1 MTPRV
6 TAARRAELAANRAA
20 VLDRIAAAARAA
32 GRAPADVTLIAVTKT
47 FPADDV
53 VTLADIGQ
61 RDVGEN
67 RDQEAAE
74 KATDVAAAVSAH
86 PAVADLRWHFVGQLQ
101 RNKVA
106 SVVRYA
112 DLVHSVDR
120 VRLVTSLDRTAA
132 EQRDRPLDVLVQID
146 LTDAVPV
153 RQPSP
158 KASIGARGGVAPADL
173 LALAAAIADA
183 PALRLRGVMAVAP
196 LGADPAEAFDT
207 LYGVSERLRA
217 EYPQAGVISAG
228 MSADAEAAIAH
239 GATHVRIGTALL
251 GGRSALR

>member
-1 MTPRV
+1 MTQGP
-6 TAARRAELAANRAA
+6 TAERRAELAANRAA
-20 VLDRIAAAARAA
+20 VLDRIAAAARSA
-32 GRAPADVTLIAVTKT
+32 GRDPADVTLIAVTKT

-53 VTLADIGQ
+53 VALADIGQ

-67 RDQEAAE
+67 RDQEAAS
-74 KATDVAAAVSAH
+74 KAAAVAAVRDAH

-120 VRLVTSLDRTAA
+120 VKLVTSLDRAAA
-132 EQRDRPLDVLVQID
+132 EHRDRPLDVLVQID
-146 LTDAVPV
+146 LAGEVPA

-158 KASIGARGGVAPADL
+158 KASIGARGGVVPADL
-173 LALAAAIADA
+173 LALAETIAGA
-183 PALRLRGVMAVAP
+183 TALRLRGVMAVAP
-196 LGADPAEAFDT
+196 LGADPAEAFAA
-207 LYGVSERLRA
+207 LAGVSDRLRA
-217 EYPQAGVISAG
+217 EFPQAGVVSAG
-228 MSADAEAAIAH
+228 MSGDVEAAIAH

-251 GGRSALR
+251 GGRTALR